1 MLKACWHKGLT
12 LNMKMTMKIILRR
25 NIARVRSIL
34 RILLRNSVFIWF
46 KITQTND
53 QRLAQVA
60 HLSIEDYKNVEQKQ
74 IQNTGLYGFKIGLKM
89 I

>member
-34 RILLRNSVFIWF
+34 RILLRNSVLIWF